1 MNMQFDCNFKN
12 DINFCKTSLKGCL
25 YDFSKKVSKEK
36 YGPKIKCD
44 VSTNSVISNYPLI
57 PDLFESRMVEV
68 KSSGLGTNAG
78 QGLYSKVNIHKG
90 QIIALYNGIR
100 MKSSRNNKD
109 DIQKTH
115 YDYRLRLNGEEDIDI
130 PIQFIQLSQYCAT
143 LGHKTNHSFEPN
155 SK

>member
-25 YDFSKKVSKEK
+25 YYFSKKVSKEK

-100 MKSSRNNKD
+100 IISSKNDTSCN
-109 DIQKTH
+109 QKN
-115 YDYRLRLNGEEDIDI
+115 YDYRLKLNGDIDMDI
-130 PIQFIQLSQYCAT
+130 PQCYIQLDQYCAT

>member
-1 MNMQFDCNFKN
+1 M
-12 DINFCKTSLKGCL
+12 
-25 YDFSKKVSKEK
+25 
-36 YGPKIKCD
+36 
-44 VSTNSVISNYPLI
+44 I

-78 QGLYSKVNIHKG
+78 QGLYAKINIQKG

-100 MKSSRNNKD
+100 MKSSRNNMD
-109 DIQKTH
+109 DTQKTH

-130 PIQFIQLSQYCAT
+130 PIQYIQLDQYCAT

>member
-1 MNMQFDCNFKN
+1 M
-12 DINFCKTSLKGCL
+12 
-25 YDFSKKVSKEK
+25 
-36 YGPKIKCD
+36 
-44 VSTNSVISNYPLI
+44 I

-100 MKSSRNNKD
+100 IISCKNDTSSN
-109 DIQKTH
+109 QKN
-115 YDYRLRLNGEEDIDI
+115 YDYRLKLNGDIDMDI
-130 PIQFIQLSQYCAT
+130 PQCYIQLDQYCAT

-155 SK
+155 SKWVHNSF